1 MKKTQNGDDAD
12 QLSELGYP
20 VHVFI
25 DTSTLHR
32 MQFPFGLPRLQPLMD
47 RLDAGDIRVII
58 SEVVAREIREH
69 VSEHVIEAEEAHAKF
84 RRDVDKA
91 HAKFRQKATIMR
103 IINDPGNAV
112 VITEVAWEAV
122 REATLAAVDLFL
134 KAPGVEVIPIH
145 GDDAVGVFADYFAR
159 LAPFGERKK
168 KSEFPDSF
176 AMKGLLRYAQ
186 AEECKIGVV
195 SEDGDWLAAC
205 RDHDE
210 LIHCSSLDRVVDHSQ
225 IAEAKLHGKIRE
237 LLDTHRTELELDIV
251 KSFQDRGFFWNS
263 DEGYDAEVEETYDED
278 VESWPMSVI
287 ATEDGWADIAGDARI
302 HFRATA
308 SYPDPDSCFR
318 DSDTKELVF
327 FGHVHATLVSQVTVQ
342 VRVRVNIEALQR
354 NELKFKDLIVDVDG
368 DGDIWFSEDEI
379 EDIRTDNEDYEE

>member
-1 MKKTQNGDDAD
+1 MKKTKNGDDAD
-12 QLSELGYP
+12 QISELGYP

-69 VSEHVIEAEEAHAKF
+69 VSEHVIEAE
-84 RRDVDKA
+84 KA

-112 VITEVAWEAV
+112 VITEVDWEAV
-122 REATLAAVDLFL
+122 REATLAAVDLFI

-195 SEDGDWLAAC
+195 SEDGDWQAAC

-210 LIHCSSLDRVVDHSQ
+210 LINCSSLEQVVDHSQ
-225 IAEAKLHGKIRE
+225 VAKAALHNEIRQ
-237 LLDTHRTELELDIV
+237 LLEGHRTQLESAVLE
-251 KSFQDRGFFWNS
+251 SFKNRGFYWDS
-263 DEGYDAEVEETYDED
+263 DAGYDSEVEETYDEE
-278 VESWPMSVI
+278 VESWSWSVI
-287 ATEDGWADIAGDARI
+287 ATDGDYAVIAGDACI
-302 HFRATA
+302 HFYATA
-308 SYPDPDSCFR
+308 IYPDPDSGFR
-318 DSDTKELVF
+318 DPDTKELVF
-327 FGHVHATLVSQVTVQ
+327 FGYVHATLVSRVTVQ
-342 VRVRVNIEALQR
+342 VRVRVNVESLRRNKLQF
-354 NELKFKDLIVDVDG
+354 EELIVGD

-379 EDIRTDNEDYEE
+379 EEIHTDNEDY